1 MRTATGRGRGRGPP
15 PLQIVPR
22 GGAECG
28 EQRGVAV
35 CGVRLRKCV
44 ERPGAPVGR
53 VRRAG
58 RGPESG
64 TLRGAGRGGSVGMIR
79 A

>member
-28 EQRGVAV
+28 EQHGVAV
-35 CGVRLRKCV
+35 CGVRLWPCV
-44 ERPGAPVGR
+44 ERPGAPLGR
-53 VRRAG
+53 VRCAG

-64 TLRGAGRGGSVGMIR
+64 ALRSAGRGGGVGMIR
-79 A
+79 V